1 MARPRILLSAGDPSG
16 DVHGAALVSALRAR
30 WPDAELYGLGGP
42 RMAAAGMRLL
52 ADFDRLAV
60 MGLAEVAGRVPFFI
74 RLFRRLRAGLADDP
88 PDLVIP
94 IDYPGFNLRLAR
106 AANERRVRVLY
117 YIAPQVWAWHRSRAR
132 KLARYADRM
141 AVILPFEEAVF
152 RSAGGQA
159 TFVGHPLLDAE
170 PPRRPRTELCE
181 ALGLDASRPI
191 LALFP
196 GSRRQ
201 ELERHLQLFA
211 RAVERVRESR
221 PDVQPV
227 IAAGATLDDALF
239 AGTQLPRTR
248 DAWELLHHATAALVK
263 SGTSTLQAA
272 LTITPMVVAYR
283 MHPATFAVARRVVRV
298 PHVGLANLVAG
309 DRVVPELLQDA
320 ATPAA
325 LAAALLPLME
335 EGSEVRRR
343 AESGLARVRG
353 ALAAAADSSTVAD
366 RVAALAAELIASNGA
381 ARA

>member
-16 DVHGAALVSALRAR
+16 DVHGAALASALRAR

-74 RLFRRLRAGLADDP
+74 RLFRRLRAGLATDP

-132 KLARYADRM
+132 KLARYTDRM

-181 ALGLDASRPI
+181 ALGLDVSRPI

-239 AGTQLPRTR
+239 ADTHLPRTR

-335 EGSEVRRR
+335 EGSEARRR

-353 ALAAAADSSTVAD
+353 ALAAAADSRTVAD

>member
-16 DVHGAALVSALRAR
+16 DVHGAALARALRAR

-60 MGLAEVAGRVPFFI
+60 MGLAEVAGRIPFFI
-74 RLFRRLRAGLADDP
+74 GLFRRLRAGLAADP

-132 KLARYADRM
+132 KLARYTDRM

-211 RAVERVRESR
+211 QAAERLRESR
-221 PDVQPV
+221 PEVQPV

-239 AGTQLPRTR
+239 ASTPLPRTR

-335 EGSEVRRR
+335 EGSETRQR

>member
-1 MARPRILLSAGDPSG
+1 
-16 DVHGAALVSALRAR
+16 
-30 WPDAELYGLGGP
+30 
-42 RMAAAGMRLL
+42 
-52 ADFDRLAV
+52 
-60 MGLAEVAGRVPFFI
+60 
-74 RLFRRLRAGLADDP
+74 LRAGLAADP

-106 AANERRVRVLY
+106 AAKERGVRVLY

-132 KLARYADRM
+132 KLAEYTDRM

-152 RSAGGQA
+152 RSAGGHA

-170 PPRRPRTELCE
+170 PRRRPRVELCD
-181 ALGLDASRPI
+181 ALGLDAGRPI

-201 ELERHLQLFA
+201 ELDRHLQLFTQA
-211 RAVERVRESR
+211 AERVRESR

-239 AGTQLPRTR
+239 AGARLPRTR

-309 DRVVPELLQDA
+309 DRVVPELLQDE

-325 LAAALLPLME
+325 LAAALLPLLE
-335 EGSEVRRR
+335 DGSEARQR
-343 AESGLARVRG
+343 AETGLARVRG
-353 ALAAAADSSTVAD
+353 ALAAGVASGSVAD
-366 RVAALAAELIASNGA
+366 RVAALAAELIAPDGA
-381 ARA
+381 PRA